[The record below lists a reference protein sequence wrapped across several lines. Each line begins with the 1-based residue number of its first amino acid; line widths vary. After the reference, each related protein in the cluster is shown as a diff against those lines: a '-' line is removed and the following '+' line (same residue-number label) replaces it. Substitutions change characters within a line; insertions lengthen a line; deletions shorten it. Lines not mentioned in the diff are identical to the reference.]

1 MDFEGIYCFDTASV
15 RLAVYPD
22 GPQGA
27 RVVAQ
32 ISEDTLHDGFG
43 TREVGQR
50 LLDVCKNNFRAIELA
65 AVARYRANKRQSVI
79 TLTLGDFTVHRSA
92 QAANEAMRTSSTTR
106 EDDAIAA

>member
-43 TREVGQR
+43 TREVGNR
-50 LLDVCKNNFRAIELA
+50 LLDVCKRNFHAIELA
-65 AVARYRANKRQSVI
+65 TVARYRANARQSVI
-79 TLTLGDFTVHRSA
+79 TLTLGDFTAQRSA
-92 QAANEAMRTSSTTR
+92 PAAAAAMHATR

>member
-32 ISEDTLHDGFG
+32 LSEDTLHDGFG
-43 TREVGQR
+43 TREVGHR
-50 LLDVCKNNFRAIELA
+50 LLDVCRNNFHAIEPA
-65 AVARYRANKRQSVI
+65 VVARYRANPRQPVV
-79 TLTLGDFTVHRSA
+79 TLTLVDFATRSGAPAVTATV
-92 QAANEAMRTSSTTR
+92 TR
-106 EDDAIAA
+106 EDDAVAA

>member
-15 RLAVYPD
+15 RFAVYPD
-22 GPQGA
+22 GPKGA

-43 TREVGQR
+43 TREVGHR
-50 LLDVCKNNFRAIELA
+50 LLDVCRNHFHAIEP
-65 AVARYRANKRQSVI
+65 AVIARYRANPRQPVV
-79 TLTLGDFTVHRSA
+79 TLTLADFAVQRSA
-92 QAANEAMRTSSTTR
+92 PVATR

>member
-22 GPQGA
+22 GPKGA

-43 TREVGQR
+43 TREVGHR
-50 LLDVCKNNFRAIELA
+50 LLDVCRNNFHAIEPGRRALPGQSA
-65 AVARYRANKRQSVI
+65 AARGHA
-79 TLTLGDFTVHRSA
+79 DAHRLCDGQRGA
-92 QAANEAMRTSSTTR
+92 PAVRR
-106 EDDAIAA
+106 